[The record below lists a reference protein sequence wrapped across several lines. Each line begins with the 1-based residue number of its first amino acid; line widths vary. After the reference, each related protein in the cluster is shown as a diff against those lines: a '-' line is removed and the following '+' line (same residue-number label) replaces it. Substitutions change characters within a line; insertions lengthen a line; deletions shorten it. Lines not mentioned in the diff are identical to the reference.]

1 MQTGFDKE
9 DLQAPLSEINM
20 IPLVDIMLVL
30 LVIFLITA
38 PILTSSIQ
46 LNLPKDSGISTQE
59 KNPITISITKNGEY
73 FLEEQSF
80 LIKDLENHLR
90 EISQENIDAQIN
102 IRADSAVEFGNVS
115 HILSLAQKL
124 GLKNVGFITEP
135 R

>member
-38 PILTSSIQ
+38 PIITSSIQ
-46 LNLPKDSGISTQE
+46 LNLPKDQGISTQE
-59 KNPITISITKNGEY
+59 KNPITISITKNGDY

-80 LIKDLENHLR
+80 SIANLENHLR

-102 IRADSAVEFGNVS
+102 IRADSVVQFSNVS
-115 HILSLAQKL
+115 RILSIAQKL

-135 R
+135 Q

>member
-38 PILTSSIQ
+38 PIITSSIQ
-46 LNLPKDSGISTQE
+46 LNLPKDQGISTQE
-59 KNPITISITKNGEY
+59 KNPITISINKNGDF

-80 LIKDLENHLR
+80 SITNLENHLR

-102 IRADSAVEFGNVS
+102 IRADSGVQFSNVS
-115 HILSLAQKL
+115 RILSIAQKL
-124 GLKNVGFITEP
+124 GLKNVGFITDP
-135 R
+135 Q

>member
-38 PILTSSIQ
+38 PIITSSIQ
-46 LNLPKDSGISTQE
+46 LNLPKDQGISTQE
-59 KNPITISITKNGEY
+59 KNPITISITKNGDY

-80 LIKDLENHLR
+80 SISNLENHLR

-102 IRADSAVEFGNVS
+102 IRADSGVQFSNVS
-115 HILSLAQKL
+115 RILSIAQKL

-135 R
+135 Q